1 MRSGRSWAPE
11 RGCAAGPIARIAPL
25 PLLLA
30 MAALAVGACTSG
42 PSAPD
47 ESAYLHEV
55 AENRAFKDVMFRES
69 HDSPVPPE
77 LRDVLLP
84 LRYYP
89 PDQHYTVPAVLQL
102 ADERPVFE
110 MPTST
115 GLMRRMQRVGVLEFT
130 LDGESH
136 TLGAFVEEG
145 TRRITQLF
153 VPFADATTGEET
165 YFAGRYLDLHPTPTG
180 LYVIDFNE
188 AYNPYCAYNEKYDCP
203 FPPPSNRLDIPVRAG
218 EMDVPVRPGDLVQEP
233 AE

>member
-1 MRSGRSWAPE
+1 
-11 RGCAAGPIARIAPL
+11 
-25 PLLLA
+25 
-30 MAALAVGACTSG
+30 
-42 PSAPD
+42 
-47 ESAYLHEV
+47 
-55 AENRAFKDVMFRES
+55 
-69 HDSPVPPE
+69 
-77 LRDVLLP
+77 
-84 LRYYP
+84 
-89 PDQHYTVPAVLQL
+89 VPAVLQL

-153 VPFADATTGEET
+153 VPFADLTTGEET